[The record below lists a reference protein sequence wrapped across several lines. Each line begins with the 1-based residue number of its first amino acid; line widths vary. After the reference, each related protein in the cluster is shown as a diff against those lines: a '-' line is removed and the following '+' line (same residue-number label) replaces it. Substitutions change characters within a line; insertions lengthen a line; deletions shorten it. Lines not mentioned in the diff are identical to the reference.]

1 MAAIRNLPPAVGREA
16 EIMQRL
22 GGRPRAVF
30 LDYDGTL
37 SPIVDDPANAEPIEG
52 ARAVIE
58 RLAKQTTVAVL
69 SGRDMP
75 DVRARVAVPSV
86 FYAGSHGFDI
96 AGPDGWR
103 PNHTRGDAFLPAL
116 DTAEH
121 ALRQA
126 LAGVPGVL
134 VERKRFAIA
143 VHYRRVPDAQV
154 DAVERAVDEAA
165 RAPGLRKSCGK
176 KVFEL
181 RPDTGWDKG
190 RALLWMLEA
199 VGVGAEAASLFIGD
213 DATDEDALQAVVGQG
228 IGIVVGDE
236 ARETAAQYRL
246 ADPKA
251 VVAFLEWLASSL
263 ERARRDRPGA

>member
-1 MAAIRNLPPAVGREA
+1 MAAIRDLPPAVGREA
-16 EIMQRL
+16 EIMRRL

-37 SPIVDDPANAEPIEG
+37 SPIVDDPARAEPIEG

-58 RLAKQTTVAVL
+58 RLAKHMTVVVL
-69 SGRDMP
+69 SGRDLP
-75 DVRARVAVPSV
+75 DVRARVAVPSI

-103 PNHTRGDAFLPAL
+103 PDQTRGDAFLAAL
-116 DTAEH
+116 DDAERV
-121 ALRQA
+121 LRQA
-126 LAGVPGVL
+126 LADVPGAL

-143 VHYRRVPDAQV
+143 VHYRRVPDAHV

-165 RAPGLRKSCGK
+165 RAPGLRKGCGK

-181 RPDTGWDKG
+181 RPATDWDKG

-199 VGVGAEAASLFIGD
+199 VGVGAGAAPLFIGD
-213 DATDEDALQAVVGQG
+213 DATDEDAFQAVAGRGV
-228 IGIVVGDE
+228 GIVVGDE
-236 ARETAAQYRL
+236 ARETAAHYRL

-251 VVAFLEWLASSL
+251 VLAFLEWLAASL
-263 ERARRDRPGA
+263 EEGTA